1 MSDPDELRLASSFD
15 FTCESRQA
23 WSSPRMTSITSVMSD
38 PTNSRCDDNTRCA
51 STKSPRSARQFPPQ
65 RRPVAVALGFDQL
78 EDSNGRTVVIVPDIR
93 VETTATSPRVAWTRN
108 PSPTCHSVAHLYRY
122 TRQSPSFRGPS
133 NLSLPIFPELP
144 MERCG
149 SAFQEE

>member
-1 MSDPDELRLASSFD
+1 MSDPDELRLASSCD
-15 FTCESRQA
+15 YTCESRQA
-23 WSSPRMTSITSVMSD
+23 WSSPRMSSNMSVMSD
-38 PTNSRCDDNTRCA
+38 PTNSRCDDNTQCA
-51 STKSPRSARQFPPQ
+51 SKSPRSARQFPPH

-93 VETTATSPRVAWTRN
+93 VETTATSPRVAWTRY

-133 NLSLPIFPELP
+133 NLSLPLFPELP
-144 MERCG
+144 VERCG
-149 SAFQEE
+149 SQEE